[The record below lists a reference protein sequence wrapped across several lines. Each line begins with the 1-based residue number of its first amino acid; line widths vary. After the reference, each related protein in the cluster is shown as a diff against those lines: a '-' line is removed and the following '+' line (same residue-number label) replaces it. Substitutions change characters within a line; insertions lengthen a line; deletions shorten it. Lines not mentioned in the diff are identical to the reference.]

1 MNIAR
6 CGFRISRFG
15 LLSFRH
21 STASSL
27 HCGAPPLINGQ
38 PNKCRL
44 EEWRGDAVFPPAFY
58 KITKNTV
65 HLDECLFFEVA
76 IHRRGQRRTRC
87 SELGSLFC

>member
-27 HCGAPPLINGQ
+27 HRDAPPLINGQ
-38 PNKCRL
+38 PDKCGL
-44 EEWRGDAVFPPAFY
+44 EEWRRDTVFPPAFY
-58 KITKNTV
+58 KVTRNV
-65 HLDECLFFEVA
+65 LYGHPEYCPP
-76 IHRRGQRRTRC
+76 RRV
-87 SELGSLFC
+87 LIL